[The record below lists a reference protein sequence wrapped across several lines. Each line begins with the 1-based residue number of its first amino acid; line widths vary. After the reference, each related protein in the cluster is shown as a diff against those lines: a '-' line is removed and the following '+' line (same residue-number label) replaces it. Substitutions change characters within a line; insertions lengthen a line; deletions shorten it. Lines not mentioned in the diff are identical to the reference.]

1 MDTVTLSK
9 QNRLFWLGRYS
20 ERVYATTRH
29 MMKQIDLLIDG
40 RPVAYQDYCA
50 RLGIPCIYTSDEDFC
65 RRYLFDAGD
74 PNSVMSAAEAML
86 GNGMVLRETLTS
98 QTLAYLEMA
107 HSAMEM
113 AGRSEA
119 PVVELQWVLDDL
131 MAFRGS
137 FDDTV
142 EAESARNITKS
153 GGMVERLSLM
163 IRLGAPADRT
173 MRELRKLLN
182 RLYKTDLTPDAVALA
197 VVEGRAVEE
206 KAVPDAQLLT
216 AVEGLFRL

>member
-20 ERVYATTRH
+20 ERVYATTRN
-29 MMKQIDLLIDG
+29 MMRRLDQLIDG
-40 RPVAYQDYCA
+40 GPLDYQDYCR
-50 RLGIPCIYTSDEDFC
+50 RLGISCIYTDAEDFC
-65 RRYLFDAGD
+65 RRYLFDLTD
-74 PNSVMSAAEAML
+74 PNSVMSCADAML
-86 GNGMVLRETLTS
+86 GNGMELRETLTT

-107 HSAMEM
+107 RSAMEL

-119 PVVELQWVLDDL
+119 PAVELQWVLDDL

-142 EAESARNITKS
+142 EAESARNIAKT

-163 IRLGAPADRT
+163 LRLGAPADRT
-173 MRELRKLLN
+173 QRELRKLLN
-182 RLYKTDLTPDAVALA
+182 RLYKTDLTPDAGALKTITA
-197 VVEGRAVEE
+197 YAMEE
-206 KAVPDAQLLT
+206 ADVPKPELLRC
-216 AVEGLFRL
+216 VEGLFVV

>member
-20 ERVYATTRH
+20 ERVYATTRN
-29 MMKQIDLLIDG
+29 MMRRLDQLIDG
-40 RPVAYQDYCA
+40 GPLDYQDYCR
-50 RLGIPCIYTSDEDFC
+50 RLGISCIYTDAEDFC
-65 RRYLFDAGD
+65 RRYLFDLTD
-74 PNSVMSAAEAML
+74 PNSVMSCADAML
-86 GNGMVLRETLTS
+86 GNGMELRETLTT

-107 HSAMEM
+107 RSAMEL

-119 PVVELQWVLDDL
+119 PAVELQWVLDDL

-142 EAESARNITKS
+142 EAESARNIAKT

-163 IRLGAPADRT
+163 LRLGAPADRT
-173 MRELRKLLN
+173 QRELRKLQN
-182 RLYKTDLTPDAVALA
+182 RLYKTDLTPDAGALA
-197 VVEGRAVEE
+197 TVEGRAVED
-206 KAVPDAQLLT
+206 KPVPDGELLA
-216 AVEGLFRL
+216 AVEGLFLL

>member
-29 MMKQIDLLIDG
+29 VMQQLDLLIDG
-40 RPVAYQDYCA
+40 RPVAYQEYCA

-74 PNSVMSAAEAML
+74 PNSVLSAAEAML

-113 AGRSEA
+113 ASRSEA

-182 RLYKTDLTPDAVALA
+182 RLYKTDLAPDAAALA

-216 AVEGLFRL
+216 AVEGLFHP

>member
-40 RPVAYQDYCA
+40 RPVAYGDYCA

-182 RLYKTDLTPDAVALA
+182 RLYKTDLTPDAAALA